1 MKQESAARRLLVAA
15 IALAAAAAALVGL
28 ALLAGASPLDAL
40 HSLAE
45 GSVGSRAALGET
57 LARATALV
65 LTAIAASLAF
75 RAGVLNIGLEGQFL
89 AGAAAAAAVGPL
101 LSGAPF
107 VARAGL
113 LVASALAGALWV
125 LPAAYL
131 EARRGVPEVLSTIL
145 LNLIAAAA
153 VSGLVRGALQ
163 DPRGDYP
170 QSRALPDAVRLAPFV
185 PGSRATA
192 AIVAAVVLALFV
204 TLVVEATPLGLK
216 LRAIGLAPAAA
227 RAIGIPGARLR
238 LLAFSASGAL
248 AGLAG
253 GLEVLAVTGRLY
265 DPFSAGAG
273 YTGIAAALLG
283 GSHPLAAAASA
294 MLFAALGAGSSA
306 MQRDTGVPGALA
318 TIVPGV
324 LVLTVLAARAR
335 LTRKRA

>member
-1 MKQESAARRLLVAA
+1 MKQESAARRFVVAA
-15 IALAAAAAALVGL
+15 IALSAAAAALVGL
-28 ALLAGASPLDAL
+28 ALLAGASPIDAL
-40 HSLAE
+40 CALAE

-89 AGAAAAAAVGPL
+89 AGAVAAAAVGPL

-170 QSRALPDAVRLAPFV
+170 QSRALPDAVRLAPLV
-185 PGSRATA
+185 SGSRATA
-192 AIVAAVVLALFV
+192 AIVAALALALLV
-204 TLVVEATPLGLK
+204 TLALEATPLGLK
-216 LRAIGLAPAAA
+216 LRATGLAPAAA
-227 RAIGIPGARLR
+227 RTIGLPAARLR

-324 LVLTVLAARAR
+324 LVLAVLAARAR
-335 LTRKRA
+335 LTQKGA

>member
-1 MKQESAARRLLVAA
+1 MSRNSTARRLAVVAVVVS
-15 IALAAAAAALVGL
+15 AAAAALVGL

-40 HSLAE
+40 RALVE
-45 GSVGSRAALGET
+45 GAAGSRAALGET
-57 LARATALV
+57 LARASALI
-65 LTAIAASLAF
+65 LTAVGASLAF

-89 AGAAAAAAVGPL
+89 AGAAASAAIGPL
-101 LSGAPF
+101 LDGSPLA
-107 VARAGL
+107 ARVGL
-113 LVASALAGALWV
+113 LAAAALAGALWV

-145 LNLIAAAA
+145 LNLVAVAA

-163 DPRGDYP
+163 DPGGDYP
-170 QSRALPDAVRLAPFV
+170 QSRALPDAVRLPPLAAGARV
-185 PGSRATA
+185 TA
-192 AIVAAVVLALFV
+192 AILIALALAILA
-204 TLVVEATPLGLK
+204 TLLLERTPLGLK
-216 LRAIGLAPAAA
+216 LRATGCAPAAA
-227 RAIGIPGARLR
+227 RAIGLPHARLR
-238 LLAFSASGAL
+238 LLAFAGSGAL

-265 DPFSAGAG
+265 DPFAEGAG

-294 MLFAALGAGSSA
+294 LLFAALGAGSSA

-324 LVLTVLAARAR
+324 LVLAVLAARAR
-335 LTRKRA
+335 LSRKTA